1 MTIVPDGKDWTWVLQ
16 RPCAECGFDASTVA
30 YQRIPELVRSTAS
43 AWPAVL
49 ARPDVRERPDPAVW
63 SPLEYGAHVRDVHR
77 LFTERLGLILDH
89 DRPTFADWDQDA
101 TAIAERYH
109 EQDPAVVGAELV
121 AAAER
126 AADAFGAVEPGDRD
140 RVGLRSNGSVFTVE
154 TLARYYVHD
163 VVHHEHDVRVDRAAG
178 R

>member
-16 RPCAECGFDASTVA
+16 RPCPECGLDASSVA
-30 YQRIPELVRSTAS
+30 YERIPELVRSTAS
-43 AWPAVL
+43 AWPVVL

-63 SPLEYGAHVRDVHR
+63 SALEYGAHVRDVHR
-77 LFTERLGLILDH
+77 LFTERLGLILDN
-89 DRPTFADWDQDA
+89 DRPTFANWDQDE

-109 EQDPAVVGAELV
+109 EQDPATVGAELV
-121 AAAER
+121 AAAEH
-126 AADAFGAVEPGDRD
+126 AAAAFGAVEPGDRD

-163 VVHHEHDVRVDRAAG
+163 VVHHEYDVRSD
-178 R
+178 